1 MKSFSTMFK
10 TELKITIRHMDSIFF
25 GILFPVGMVLLLG
38 VIYGKQLPFDGAS
51 YTKLQL
57 AFGAFIS
64 IGICATGL
72 MGLPLVLADYRHR
85 KILKRFKVTPVS
97 PSRILLIQ
105 MLISFLIAMASAAA
119 TALVAKLFFGYV
131 MLGSI
136 LKFIPAFLLVT
147 ISIYSIG
154 VLIASV
160 VPNTKMANLVCTLVY
175 FPMLFLSGATVP
187 YEIMPEALQKISDV
201 LPLTQ
206 GIKLLKGVS
215 LGEPVNNLQFQFILM
230 IGIAIIGISASLKFF
245 KWE

>member
-1 MKSFSTMFK
+1 MFK

-38 VIYGKQLPFDGAS
+38 VIYGKQLAFEGAN

-64 IGICATGL
+64 IGIVATGL

-97 PSRILLIQ
+97 PARILLIQ
-105 MLISFLIAMASAAA
+105 MIISFLIAVVSAFA
-119 TALVAKLFFGYV
+119 TALVAMIFFGYV
-131 MLGSI
+131 MLGSM
-136 LKFIPAFLLVT
+136 LKFIFAFLLVT
-147 ISIYSIG
+147 ISIYSLGI
-154 VLIASV
+154 LIASV
-160 VPNTKMANLVCTLVY
+160 VPTVKMANLVCTLVY
-175 FPMLFLSGATVP
+175 FPMIFLSGATVP
-187 YEIMPEALQKISDV
+187 YEIMPEALQKVSDIM
-201 LPLTQ
+201 PLTQ

-215 LGEPVNNLQFQFILM
+215 LGEPTNNFTFQFILM
-230 IGIAIIGISASLKFF
+230 IGIAIICILGSLKFF